1 MLIGCIAAIL
11 FVQKSVWIARL
22 TNKYVAIGAWLILF
36 LAIINKI
43 QISSALIDHEIL
55 SIVTVIVI
63 LTQITEKNKIVNLDN
78 RVLDF
83 FGKISYGIYVY
94 HPILI
99 FLSIQFL
106 GKFQKDIFINYLFV
120 FSLIFSLTI
129 FLSYFSFHFFEN
141 KFIKMKDKF
150 SSIKSSM

>member
-1 MLIGCIAAIL
+1 MAH
-11 FVQKSVWIARL
+11 FVSSDY
-22 TNKYVAIGAWLILF
+22 N
-36 LAIINKI
+36 

-83 FGKISYGIYVY
+83 FGKISYGIYIY

-99 FLSIQFL
+99 FLTIQFF
-106 GKFQKDIFINYLFV
+106 GEFKQDSIVNYFLV
-120 FSLIFSLTI
+120 FTLIFGSTI
-129 FLSYFSFHFFEN
+129 LLSYLSFHFFEN
-141 KFIKMKDKF
+141 IFIRMKDRF

>member
-1 MLIGCIAAIL
+1 M
-11 FVQKSVWIARL
+11 
-22 TNKYVAIGAWLILF
+22 
-36 LAIINKI
+36 
-43 QISSALIDHEIL
+43 SSALIDHEIL

-83 FGKISYGIYVY
+83 FGKISYGIYIY

-99 FLSIQFL
+99 FLTIQFF
-106 GKFQKDIFINYLFV
+106 GEFKQDSIVNYFLV
-120 FSLIFSLTI
+120 FTLIFGSTI
-129 FLSYFSFHFFEN
+129 LLSYLSFHFFEN
-141 KFIKMKDKF
+141 IFIRMKDRF